1 MADFKEREMMNVYGN
16 VVGDIKTDKFEWN
29 GEDIDVTN
37 FALVSDK
44 NDKKVYTN
52 CSAYNK
58 WAEPASKLEKGELI
72 HVFRYIKER
81 KHKEKI
87 YKNFIVM
94 HMNKVEKTEEETEN
108 KEEK

>member
-1 MADFKEREMMNVYGN
+1 MTDFKEREMMNVYGN

-58 WAEPASKLEKGELI
+58 WAEPASKLEKANLSMCLGISKRENTKRR
-72 HVFRYIKER
+72 FT
-81 KHKEKI
+81 
-87 YKNFIVM
+87 
-94 HMNKVEKTEEETEN
+94 KTLL
-108 KEEK
+108 